1 MPWFTLYWD
10 SKTEDDIWIK
20 ISDFYLG
27 NTNQSP
33 FQSRFTNSSYS
44 IDLFGTLEIKSSDS
58 ESQFIKLFL
67 GQIPLMVLS
76 SKCVLKQQAE
86 VSKLNE
92 DFYEI
97 GGFFIVNGLEKLLRN
112 LIVPKKNYPIGVI
125 RQTFT

>member
-10 SKTEDDIWIK
+10 YKTEEDIWIK

-76 SKCVLKQQAE
+76 SKCVLKQ
-86 VSKLNE
+86 
-92 DFYEI
+92 
-97 GGFFIVNGLEKLLRN
+97 
-112 LIVPKKNYPIGVI
+112 
-125 RQTFT
+125 